1 MAIIKTAYRLRGD
14 QVIAFDEKGLPLRQF
29 DGLFEFV
36 KEKVLEN
43 LREDAEFH
51 IATWGQGN
59 FDKVTKEQWLNF
71 VRKDE

>member
-14 QVIAFDEKGLPLRQF
+14 QVITFDDEGVPLRQF
-29 DGLFEFV
+29 DGSFEFV
-36 KEKVLEN
+36 KDKVLEN

-59 FDKVTKEQWLNF
+59 FDKVTREQWLSY

>member
-1 MAIIKTAYRLRGD
+1 T
-14 QVIAFDEKGLPLRQF
+14 FDEEGLPLRQF

-36 KEKVLEN
+36 KDKIWGN
-43 LREDAEFH
+43 LSKDAEFH

-59 FDKVTKEQWLNF
+59 FHKVTREQWLSY